1 MTSTVEF
8 ARQEV
13 ALDGVDNWRDALQA
27 IEAVIASVAMA
38 PSDHSVLRLEL
49 TGETPLAWRLRRD
62 HDLLLEQVSNLDR
75 AKGSVWIDKIVH
87 RLAPPSQGTQG
98 EDPRRELGA
107 LMDALIEDGSF
118 MTRAARDAEDLIGDL
133 PPELRSA
140 FGETE
145 SSPLGPS
152 A

>member
-62 HDLLLEQVSNLDR
+62 HDCQR
-75 AKGSVWIDKIVH
+75 RTKTTA
-87 RLAPPSQGTQG
+87 LAG
-98 EDPRRELGA
+98 EKVPQFGLH
-107 LMDALIEDGSF
+107 S
-118 MTRAARDAEDLIGDL
+118 
-133 PPELRSA
+133 PERKYLRQA
-140 FGETE
+140 
-145 SSPLGPS
+145 
-152 A
+152 